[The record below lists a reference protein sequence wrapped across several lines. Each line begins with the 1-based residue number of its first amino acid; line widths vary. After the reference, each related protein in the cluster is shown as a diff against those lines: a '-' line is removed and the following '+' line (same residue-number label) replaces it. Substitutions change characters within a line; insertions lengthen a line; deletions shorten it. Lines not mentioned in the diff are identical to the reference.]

1 MFFIAR
7 YTKIVLLRICLVN
20 MNKSA
25 DLFTFTLR
33 RLMFA
38 DIYFHGCKFCHISRR
53 FIFAG
58 GEILIISRG
67 LIFAVAKKAV
77 EKQIFAKFTVPIK
90 FNIRNALWKLYLS
103 GKFFQ

>member
-1 MFFIAR
+1 
-7 YTKIVLLRICLVN
+7 
-20 MNKSA
+20 
-25 DLFTFTLR
+25 
-33 RLMFA
+33 MFA

-77 EKQIFAKFTVPIK
+77 EKQIFAKFT
-90 FNIRNALWKLYLS
+90 IRNALWKLYLS